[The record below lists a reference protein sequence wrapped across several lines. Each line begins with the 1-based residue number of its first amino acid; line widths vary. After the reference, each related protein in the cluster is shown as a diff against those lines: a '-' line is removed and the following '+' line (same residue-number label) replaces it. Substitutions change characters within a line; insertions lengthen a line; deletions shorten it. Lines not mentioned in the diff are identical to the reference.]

1 MIFIG
6 KQFFREIKLFKN
18 ILFFPSLV
26 EPIVSEPCEP
36 NPCGPYSTHRER
48 NNQCICSCLPE
59 YIGDPPNCRPE
70 CLVNSEC
77 SQNLACIDQRC
88 ASPCRPGICGL
99 NAECN
104 VINHNAICSCLPGYQ
119 GAPDAFIRCDRS
131 KNNDYLIFHHAIPI
145 HFWYLIV

>member
-1 MIFIG
+1 MNLLENRTLL
-6 KQFFREIKLFKN
+6 KA
-18 ILFFPSLV
+18 FFPPLV
-26 EPIVSEPCEP
+26 EPVITEPCEP

-104 VINHNAICSCLPGYQ
+104 VINHNAICSC
-119 GAPDAFIRCDRS
+119 
-131 KNNDYLIFHHAIPI
+131 K
-145 HFWYLIV
+145 